1 MIIINKKN
9 LALHSNLKSHA
20 ADEMDQR
27 MEYNAIQKALTE
39 NLSRNS
45 GSYVKNAAGIFGS
58 DYWLEL
64 DRQTVEIAGQDR
76 GREIFNDLQDLVT
89 VVPLGKT
96 VRGYTKL
103 GDISDHVTISMDMQ
117 TPQTFDHS
125 SSTGDGDPIPGF
137 TAGYGINWRHWLGLQ
152 TENIDLMLQSQRAKL
167 VKFYEA
173 QADYAMNGS
182 PKIKEAGYFGQ
193 GIKNHRN
200 TIKLNLAAAGLNINL
215 TTADPDDVVAF
226 FSSVFGGVLD
236 TNAVARVD
244 KLWVSPQIR
253 ARLALPYS
261 SDLGI
266 LAGSTERQLLE
277 FASRIREIGTDYSLN
292 GNEFVAYVKDKTFLE
307 IPTGQA
313 VTITP
318 IPRLYP
324 RDNFN
329 NDISSAFGVQVKVD
343 GSGRGG
349 VFYGA
354 NLT

>member
-9 LALHSNLKSHA
+9 LELHSNLKSHA

-27 MEYNAIQKALTE
+27 MEYNAIQKTLTE

-45 GSYVKNAAGIFGS
+45 GSYVKNAAGIFDS

-64 DRQTVEIAGQDR
+64 DRQAVEIAGQDR
-76 GREIFNDLQDLVT
+76 GREIFNDLQGLVT

-96 VRGYTKL
+96 VRGYTQL

-173 QADYAMNGS
+173 MADYAMNGS
-182 PKIKEAGYFGQ
+182 TRIQEANYPGQ

-200 TIKLNLAAAGLNINL
+200 TIKLNLAAGGLNINL
-215 TTADPDDVVAF
+215 TTATPDEVVTF
-226 FSSVFGGVLD
+226 FSGEFATALNN
-236 TNAVARVD
+236 NAVASV
-244 KLWVSPQIR
+244 KLWVSPEIR
-253 ARLALPYS
+253 ANLGKPYS
-261 SDLGI
+261 ANLGI
-266 LAGSTERQLLE
+266 VAGSVEKQLLE
-277 FASRIREIGTDYSLN
+277 FTPRISEIGTDYSLI
-292 GNEFVAYVKDKTFLE
+292 GNEFVAYVKDKSFIE

-318 IPRLYP
+318 LPRIYP

-329 NDISSAFGVQVKVD
+329 NDISSAFGVQVKAD
-343 GSGRGG
+343 SRGRSG

-354 NLT
+354 ELT